1 MNWIEWIGWISTG
14 LTIISF
20 IPKGEQRI
28 RLINGIACIVWIVYG
43 ITLKQ
48 NPLIVVNGIVL
59 ILHGIY
65 FFKKTL
71 VKQNRKR
78 VSN

>member
-48 NPLIVVNGIVL
+48 NPLIVVNSIVL
-59 ILHGIY
+59 ILHVKY
-65 FFKKTL
+65 F
-71 VKQNRKR
+71 VANRKYKIK
-78 VSN
+78 

>member
-1 MNWIEWIGWISTG
+1 MNWIEILGWLAT
-14 LTIISF
+14 LTTIVSF
-20 IPKGEQRI
+20 IPKGEDKI
-28 RLINGIACIVWIVYG
+28 RTINGIACIVWIVYG

-59 ILHGIY
+59 ILHIIY

-71 VKQNRKR
+71 VKQNRKTE
-78 VSN
+78 SN